1 MSGMRLGIGGAI
13 LAVLTAA
20 VAVLISIFF
29 WYHVALIAA
38 VLIPLLVIG
47 SVGRAIVRELQ
58 GKREPYLAGTVTMS
72 AIPEEPEK
80 FSHFSDPNEGT
91 TKRDG

>member
-13 LAVLTAA
+13 LAVLAAA

-29 WYHVALIAA
+29 WYFAGFIAA
-38 VLIPLLVIG
+38 ILIPLVVIG
-47 SVGRAIVRELQ
+47 AVGRAIVRELQ
-58 GKREPYLAGTVTMS
+58 GKRDPYLAGTVTMND
-72 AIPEEPEK
+72 IPEKPEK

-91 TKRDG
+91 TKRE